1 MHLATMHKQ
10 IRDFQPAVVVVDP
23 ISNFTSAGPVEQAG
37 SMLMRLVDFLKTSRI
52 TALFTN
58 LTAGGM
64 PPEQTEIGISS
75 LIDTW
80 ILLRDIELYG
90 ERNRGIYILKSRG
103 MAHSNQIRE
112 MLLTNQG
119 VELTDVYLGPDGVLT
134 GSARLAQELREKDA
148 AVVREQEMERR
159 RRSLS
164 RRRKALEA
172 QIATLQSEL
181 EAEEDEGE
189 QLQTEESLR
198 RTSLERER
206 WEMARSRRADD
217 ASSDGRANGSGA
229 IR

>member
-1 MHLATMHKQ
+1 M
-10 IRDFQPAVVVVDP
+10 PA
-23 ISNFTSAGPVEQAG
+23 
-37 SMLMRLVDFLKTSRI
+37 
-52 TALFTN
+52 
-58 LTAGGM
+58 
-64 PPEQTEIGISS
+64 EQTEIGISS

-119 VELTDVYLGPDGVLT
+119 VELTDVYLGPDGVLM

-148 AVVREQEMERR
+148 AVVREQELERR

-189 QLQTEESLR
+189 QLQTEESRR
-198 RTSLERER
+198 RTGLEQ
-206 WEMARSRRADD
+206 MG
-217 ASSDGRANGSGA
+217 DGSQSQGR
-229 IR
+229 

>member
-1 MHLATMHKQ
+1 
-10 IRDFQPAVVVVDP
+10 
-23 ISNFTSAGPVEQAG
+23 
-37 SMLMRLVDFLKTSRI
+37 
-52 TALFTN
+52 
-58 LTAGGM
+58 
-64 PPEQTEIGISS
+64 

-112 MLLTNQG
+112 MRLTNQG
-119 VELTDVYLGPDGVLT
+119 IELTDVYLGPDGVLM

-217 ASSDGRANGSGA
+217 ASSDGRTNGSGA